1 MDKVTGIG
9 GIFIKAKNPK
19 TLAAWYRD
27 NLGVEFGENTYANFK
42 WINEPDTNAPGIT
55 VLSFFKEESEYFNP
69 SKNNCML
76 NFRVKDLHTLLR
88 ELSHKGVDVID
99 KTEYHSYG
107 SFGWIMDPE
116 GNKIE
121 LWEPKDESVIKE
133 NVKEQ
138 H

>member
-1 MDKVTGIG
+1 MHKVTGIG

-27 NLGVEFGENTYANFK
+27 NLGVDFGESTYVNFK
-42 WINEPDTNAPGIT
+42 LINDNADAPVTT

-69 SKNNCML
+69 SKSKCML
-76 NFRVKDLHTLLR
+76 NFRVKDLHALLR
-88 ELSHKGVDVID
+88 ELNHKGVDVID

-121 LWEPKDESVIKE
+121 LWEPKDENVIEE

>member
-19 TLAAWYRD
+19 KLAAWYKD
-27 NLGVEFGENTYANFK
+27 NLGINFGEEPYVTFQ
-42 WINEPDTNAPGIT
+42 WINENNANVPGNT
-55 VLSFFKEESEYFNP
+55 VFSFFREDSDYFSP
-69 SKNNCML
+69 SKSTCMI
-76 NFRVKDLHTLLR
+76 NFRVKDLHALLH
-88 ELSHKGVDVID
+88 ELNLKGVTVID

-121 LWEPKDESVIKE
+121 LWEPKDEKL
-133 NVKEQ
+133 
-138 H
+138 